1 MVETSGRVS
10 PITQAYMYGMY
21 NHFLNLS
28 QFWLHTDILNLSEG
42 KKPVL
47 VSGECLRLK
56 LALSAWTVA
65 KFYFP
70 LHRRNLA
77 RTVTSV
83 GEITKTLTSQPLGEQ
98 CSQSGDLGRQ
108 ENGQSAAI
116 VLIWGTLNKPGPAAR
131 LQKNQ
136 MEKHNS
142 EERNL
147 FNTGS
152 TGKVGPSVFSFTG
165 KGQMALY
172 FIL

>member
-1 MVETSGRVS
+1 
-10 PITQAYMYGMY
+10 MYGMY

-47 VSGECLRLK
+47 VSGECLRLQ

-77 RTVTSV
+77 LTVTSV
-83 GEITKTLTSQPLGEQ
+83 GETTKTLTSQPLGEQ

-116 VLIWGTLNKPGPAAR
+116 VLIWGTLNKPGPAVR
-131 LQKNQ
+131 LQKKKSN
-136 MEKHNS
+136 
-142 EERNL
+142 
-147 FNTGS
+147 
-152 TGKVGPSVFSFTG
+152 GKTQQRRKECV
-165 KGQMALY
+165 
-172 FIL
+172 